1 LRWKQTNIT
10 NSLEL
15 TNLSMALAK
24 ILIVDDEA
32 PIRRVLRD
40 ILETEKYEVHEAVD
54 GVDALAR
61 LKQKKFDVVFMDIKM
76 PKLNGIEALERII
89 EIQPDLPVIM
99 ISGHADVNE
108 AITTVKK
115 GAFDFIQKPLDLN
128 RLLITVR
135 NALDKSNLV
144 TETKTLR
151 VKVSKS
157 KVQEIIG
164 ASKSIEA
171 VREMVDKVASSDAR
185 VLITGPNGS
194 GKELVAR
201 WLHEK
206 SNRTQ
211 NNLVEVNCAAI
222 PSELIESELFGHIKG
237 SFTGAIKDA
246 AGKFEQANNGTLFL
260 DEIGDMSLAAQAKM
274 LRVLET
280 KKVTRIG
287 DNKDISV
294 DVRVVAATNKNLKKE
309 IALGNFREDLYFRLN
324 VIEVNVPSL
333 NNRREDIPLLVEYFL
348 GKFSE
353 EFGEAKR
360 NITDEAAAILQN
372 RNWSGNIRE
381 LRNVVERLMI
391 LGGNPITA
399 DDIQKLVLTLDNQ
412 QSKPNPSELLT
423 ALFDMFEDI
432 DALQKYLQDEFSKR
446 KKMVFN

>member
-1 LRWKQTNIT
+1 
-10 NSLEL
+10 
-15 TNLSMALAK
+15 MALAK

>member
-1 LRWKQTNIT
+1 
-10 NSLEL
+10 
-15 TNLSMALAK
+15 MAVAK

-32 PIRRVLRD
+32 PIRRVLKD
-40 ILETEKYEVHEAVD
+40 ILEVEKYEVHEAVD
-54 GVDALAR
+54 GMDAIAR
-61 LKQKKFDVVFMDIKM
+61 IKQKKFDVVFMDIKM
-76 PKLNGIEALERII
+76 PNLNGIEALGRVL
-89 EIQPDLPVIM
+89 EIQPDLPIIM
-99 ISGHADVNE
+99 ISGHADVND
-108 AITTVKK
+108 AVDTVRK

-151 VKVSKS
+151 VKVSKN

-164 ASKSIEA
+164 ESKSINE
-171 VREMVDKVASSDAR
+171 VREMIEKVAGSDAR
-185 VLITGPNGS
+185 VLTTGPNGS

-206 SNRTQ
+206 SNRSQ
-211 NNLVEVNCAAI
+211 NPLVEVNCAAI

-246 AGKFEQANNGTLFL
+246 AGKFEQANGGTLFL
-260 DEIGDMSLAAQAKM
+260 DEIGDMSLSAQAKM

-287 DNKDISV
+287 DSKDISV
-294 DVRVVAATNKNLKKE
+294 DVRIVAATNKDLKRE

-333 NNRREDIPLLVEYFL
+333 NQRREDIPLLINHFL
-348 GKFSE
+348 EKFSE
-353 EFGEAKR
+353 EFNQAKR
-360 NITDEAAAILQN
+360 EITDEATAMLQN

-391 LGGNPITA
+391 LGGNPITG
-399 DDIQKLVLTLDNQ
+399 DDIKNLVFALDAKNT
-412 QSKPNPSELLT
+412 KPQVGELL
-423 ALFDMFEDI
+423 ANLFELFSNADE
-432 DALQKYLQDEFSKR
+432 LQKYLMEEFSKHE
-446 KKMVFN
+446 KVVLK